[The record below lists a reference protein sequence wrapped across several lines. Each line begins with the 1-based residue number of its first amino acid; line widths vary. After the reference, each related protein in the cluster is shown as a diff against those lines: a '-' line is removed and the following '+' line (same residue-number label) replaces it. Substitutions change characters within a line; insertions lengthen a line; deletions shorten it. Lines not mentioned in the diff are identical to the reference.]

1 MGDTDQDLPRRAGR
15 APFPLRDKGA
25 GVDARPVGG
34 GTVRPSARGGDRG
47 LTTHVGKESNKI
59 EQVEPGLEHVRDEVR
74 PKYADA
80 ERAPLDGVPAAGAPA
95 IQSLAER
102 AAARGPTEREPG
114 GIRVGWTIPRR
125 SDDST
130 SSAPGS
136 TDAGGW

>member
-102 AAARGPTEREPG
+102 AAARGPTEREPR
-114 GIRVGWTIPRR
+114 GIRVGRTIPRAR
-125 SDDST
+125 HQAALMRVAGDD
-130 SSAPGS
+130 AR
-136 TDAGGW
+136 